1 MARFLLE
8 NLYSA
13 KHGRVLDPRFYFL
26 IHTKTKLW
34 LWIGANVPK
43 ANTEK
48 YMEVGQQM
56 ARLLQEHERASKK
69 LITVHQG
76 EEGSEFWAEFQMS

>member
-1 MARFLLE
+1 LLE
-8 NLYSA
+8 NLYST

-43 ANTEK
+43 ANAEK
-48 YMEVGQQM
+48 YLEVGQSM

-69 LITVHQG
+69 LITVH
-76 EEGSEFWAEFQMS
+76 